1 MHAIREAMLC
11 LTLCCVHPV
20 SAGGACG
27 FKGTNQYP
35 FMSMT
40 SCGNQP
46 LFRDGQGCGACYEVI
61 ITVKLPVH
69 LS

>member
-1 MHAIREAMLC
+1 MMGC
-11 LTLCCVHPV
+11 
-20 SAGGACG
+20 AGGACG

-46 LFRDGQGCGACYEVI
+46 LFKDGQGCGACYQVLI
-61 ITVKLPVH
+61 LHSYYTAVVKN
-69 LS
+69 